1 VALVPGPIYH
11 AGGFEAVVAPALLMH
26 GRAVFLPS
34 GNFTVD
40 RLLEVLR
47 AEQVTDCLLFPFML
61 TELLHRADLERLLPG
76 SVRHFVLGGD
86 TLMPSTAAEVKRRL
100 PGIKL
105 TQVYGLTEGG
115 AIATTLEDADFLA
128 QPKSIGRPV
137 PLAEAR
143 VLAPGGGPA
152 GPGEVGEIEV
162 RGPAVSHGYWN
173 RPDATRE
180 TFHDGWCRTGDLG
193 YVNAAGFLHL
203 AGRAKDMIRSG
214 GENVYPAE
222 VEKVL
227 AEHPRVLEA
236 AVVAV
241 ADTRYGEVGCAIV
254 VPEAGEAADAG
265 ALRAFCRER
274 LAGYKVPKHFVFA
287 EQLPRNASGKILKYQ
302 LRAAHADIESVVD
315 GEKTP
320 T

>member
-1 VALVPGPIYH
+1 
-11 AGGFEAVVAPALLMH
+11 
-26 GRAVFLPS
+26 
-34 GNFTVD
+34 
-40 RLLEVLR
+40 
-47 AEQVTDCLLFPFML
+47 
-61 TELLHRADLERLLPG
+61 
-76 SVRHFVLGGD
+76 
-86 TLMPSTAAEVKRRL
+86 
-100 PGIKL
+100 
-105 TQVYGLTEGG
+105 
-115 AIATTLEDADFLA
+115 
-128 QPKSIGRPV
+128 
-137 PLAEAR
+137 
-143 VLAPGGGPA
+143 
-152 GPGEVGEIEV
+152 
-162 RGPAVSHGYWN
+162 
-173 RPDATRE
+173 
-180 TFHDGWCRTGDLG
+180 
-193 YVNAAGFLHL
+193 
-203 AGRAKDMIRSG
+203 
-214 GENVYPAE
+214 